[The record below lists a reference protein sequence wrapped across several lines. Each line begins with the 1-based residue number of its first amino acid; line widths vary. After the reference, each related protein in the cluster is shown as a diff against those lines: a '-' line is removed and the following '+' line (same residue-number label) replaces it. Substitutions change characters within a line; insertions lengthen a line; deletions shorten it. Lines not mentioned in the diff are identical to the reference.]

1 MAKKP
6 KADQT
11 DKSLGGIESALT
23 RSEQFIEDNQKI
35 LTNVLIGILALVLL
49 VIAGNRYI
57 IKPRGVEA
65 ASGMY
70 MAERLFER
78 DSFNLALYGYGT
90 YPGFLDI
97 MDDYSFTKSA
107 RLAKYYAGICYKELG
122 DYESAI
128 DMLSRFKTRDLLVGA
143 TAMSSLGDAY
153 AESGEFEKA
162 IRSYL
167 SAVAKYE
174 NEFTAPI
181 ILKKAGIVSEEMG
194 DLDQALEIYQ
204 RIERE
209 YPDSAE
215 GREIKKYIGRVE
227 GKLLAS

>member
-23 RSEQFIEDNQKI
+23 RSEQFIEDNQKT
-35 LTNVLIGILALVLL
+35 LTNVLIGILAVVLL
-49 VIAGNRYI
+49 VVAGNRYI
-57 IKPRGVEA
+57 LKPRAQEA

-107 RLAKYYAGICYKELG
+107 RLARYYAGVCYKEIG

-128 DMLSRFKTRDLLVGA
+128 DMLSKFKTKDMLVGA
-143 TAMSSLGDAY
+143 ASMSSLGDAY
-153 AESGEFEKA
+153 AETGEFDRA
-162 IRSYL
+162 IKTYL
-167 SAVAKYE
+167 SATDKYE
-174 NEFTAPI
+174 NEFTSPI

-194 DLDQALEIYQ
+194 DLETALDIYR
-204 RIERE
+204 RIEKE

-215 GREIKKYIGRVE
+215 GREIQKYIGRVE
-227 GKLLAS
+227 GKMLAS